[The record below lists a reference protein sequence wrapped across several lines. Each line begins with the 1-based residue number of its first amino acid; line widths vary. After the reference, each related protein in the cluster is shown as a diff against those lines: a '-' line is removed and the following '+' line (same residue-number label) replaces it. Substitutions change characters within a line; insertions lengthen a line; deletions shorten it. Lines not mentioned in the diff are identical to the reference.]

1 MLQFPFYPEATR
13 RPTGT
18 QVGKKTV
25 FPTLSR
31 YTTPTPANPA
41 SLTKQEQ
48 AKSQVK
54 TKRFHTGLSPLYA
67 PTVPLAPHPCVRWW
81 NTEEMP
87 LKLTRLG
94 LHSLRGGSP
103 HQKTIPPR
111 KGGFR
116 LDGGYTPILQ
126 LRGCEGP
133 FFDEPKNGPPHPQPF
148 HGTNSR

>member
-18 QVGKKTV
+18 QVGKTA

-31 YTTPTPANPA
+31 YTAPTPTNPA

-67 PTVPLAPHPCVRWW
+67 PTAPLPRTRAYVGG
-81 NTEEMP
+81 T
-87 LKLTRLG
+87 LK
-94 LHSLRGGSP
+94 
-103 HQKTIPPR
+103 K
-111 KGGFR
+111 
-116 LDGGYTPILQ
+116 
-126 LRGCEGP
+126 
-133 FFDEPKNGPPHPQPF
+133 
-148 HGTNSR
+148 SR